1 MPRNDHV
8 TRQWNILNRLCG
20 SRGAT
25 LEELART
32 LPPEAQK
39 HLRTI
44 RRDLAALEA
53 ANFPIF
59 QADFYIDRDAV
70 QAAIHRKSMF
80 NIIHTDSVLKVDFVV
95 RKESEYRRKEF
106 SRRRQVSVEGH
117 AFHIV
122 ARKISY
128 FPSWSGPRTVAPK
141 SNSATCVIYW
151 PACPTL
157 TATTWRTGPAGWE
170 WSRCIVRSEDD
181 GYIT

>member
-20 SRGAT
+20 SRGANSRRVGENAASMT
-25 LEELART
+25 RDIDLVIELAEQDTDRVVK
-32 LPPEAQK
+32 L
-39 HLRTI
+39 
-44 RRDLAALEA
+44 
-53 ANFPIF
+53 F